1 MELDKGCNNLKNVE
15 QISSSVSNVE
25 HINSELNGD
34 MQISSSIDN
43 LVQVMVTQRYTGI
56 TTDSIE
62 VVVDNA
68 TKEISANILQIQY
81 NSVSEFPS
89 TGSDK
94 LLYVDLSDNSIWR
107 YDTILEDY
115 VQIGKV
121 GTSVTVGGIFV
132 ENLAFESDP
141 QEQIDSLETNKVD
154 KEEGKGLSSNDYTD
168 ADKSKLVGI
177 ETGAEVNVIEQI
189 NVNGAP
195 QTVSDKVVNLTITDS
210 SLIGNK
216 ISVTMDT
223 VNYIMTIALLNQNDG
238 ILSSATVDFP
248 LESVVVNASYSNG
261 TLTLVLQNGKTVDI
275 DISSI
280 ISGLVPDSRTINGKA
295 LTSDIVLT
303 ADDIGAL
310 SDSTYIPTSLA
321 DLTEDEN
328 HRTVTDVEKQTWNAK
343 ADESDLPRMIIL
355 D

>member
-25 HINSELNGD
+25 HINSELNGN

-43 LVQVMVTQRYTGI
+43 LVQVMVTQKYTGI

-62 VVVDNA
+62 VIVDDA

-141 QEQIDSLETNKVD
+141 QGQIDSLEINKVD

-168 ADKSKLVGI
+168 ADKSKLADV

-189 NVNGAP
+189 NVNGVP

-216 ISVTMDT
+216 INVTMDT
-223 VNYIMTIALLNQNDG
+223 VNYIMTISLLNASDG
-238 ILSSATVDFP
+238 VLSSSTVDFP

-261 TLTLVLQNGKTVDI
+261 TLTLVLQNGNTVDV

-295 LTSDIVLT
+295 LTNDIVLT